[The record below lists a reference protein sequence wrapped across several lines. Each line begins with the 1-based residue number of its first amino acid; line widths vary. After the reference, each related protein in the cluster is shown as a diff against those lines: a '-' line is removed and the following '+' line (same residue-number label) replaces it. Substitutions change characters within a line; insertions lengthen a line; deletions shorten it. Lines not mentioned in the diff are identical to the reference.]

1 MEPRIESY
9 DSNRLHNFH
18 TEIRIGGKEDFRVN
32 VTYADVSVS
41 SGRFYSQLDAILA
54 AKLVERFLQAIIDS
68 ELLID
73 CSQSPDLA
81 AHLRAIVDSM

>member
-1 MEPRIESY
+1 MEPRIESFN
-9 DSNRLHNFH
+9 SNRIRNLH
-18 TEIRIGGKEDFRVN
+18 TEILINGKEDFRVN

-54 AKLVERFLQAIIDS
+54 AKLVEKFLQAVIGS

-73 CSQSPDLA
+73 CSQNPDLA
-81 AHLRAIVDSM
+81 AHVRAIVDSM